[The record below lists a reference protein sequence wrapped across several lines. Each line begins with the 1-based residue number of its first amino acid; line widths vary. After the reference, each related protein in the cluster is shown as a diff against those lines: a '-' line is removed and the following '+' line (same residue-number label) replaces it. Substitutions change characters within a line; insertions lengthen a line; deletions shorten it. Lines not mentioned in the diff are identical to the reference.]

1 MLINSSFQRVA
12 RRFATFIILPPLLGM
27 LASDGWAKKSDRE
40 QPVELAADQSEFD
53 AETGFTLITGNVEIH
68 QGTLEI
74 HSDEARVFM
83 QDGRMA
89 RILLDGEPA
98 TWKQQLESGE
108 WMDAKSL
115 QIDYD
120 VNAEQILL
128 IGDAVVIHPQGEITG
143 DRISYDLAA
152 EKLRGD
158 STTGGRIKMRI
169 EPDVVENNGNQ
180 SRPTS
185 TGQPRSAPPVTTANP
200 DTKPISDDDA
210 RD

>member
-1 MLINSSFQRVA
+1 MMSNRLFSCADQQGGSLVLLLAMLLC
-12 RRFATFIILPPLLGM
+12 LPGNNV
-27 LASDGWAKKSDRE
+27 WAKKSDRE

-53 AETGFTLITGNVEIH
+53 ADTGFTLITGNVVIE

-83 QDGRMA
+83 QDGRMS
-89 RILLDGEPA
+89 RILLDGAPA
-98 TWKQQLESGE
+98 TWRQQLESGQ
-108 WMDAKSL
+108 WMDAESL

-128 IGDAVVIHPQGEITG
+128 IGDAVVDHPQGEITG

-158 STTGGRIKMRI
+158 SSSGGRIRMRI
-169 EPDVVENNGNQ
+169 EPDVVENESGK
-180 SRPTS
+180 
-185 TGQPRSAPPVTTANP
+185 TADNN
-200 DTKPISDDDA
+200 DQLADADDSDADS
-210 RD
+210 

>member
-1 MLINSSFQRVA
+1 MAIMLLFCL
-12 RRFATFIILPPLLGM
+12 LPGH
-27 LASDGWAKKSDRE
+27 AWAKKSDRE
-40 QPVELAADQSEFD
+40 QPVDLTADQSELD
-53 AETGFTLITGNVEIH
+53 AETGFTLITGNVVIE

-83 QDGRMA
+83 QDGRMS
-89 RILLDGEPA
+89 RILLDGQPA

-108 WMDAKSL
+108 WMDAESL

-120 VNAEQILL
+120 VSAEQILL
-128 IGDAVVIHPQGEITG
+128 IGNAVVDHPQGEITG

-169 EPDVVENNGNQ
+169 DADVVENDSKKPAASDNDAPAANGE
-180 SRPTS
+180 
-185 TGQPRSAPPVTTANP
+185 APANA
-200 DTKPISDDDA
+200 DTDA
-210 RD
+210 ATIADG

>member
-1 MLINSSFQRVA
+1 ML
-12 RRFATFIILPPLLGM
+12 PLLICL
-27 LASDGWAKKSDRE
+27 LADHGWAKKSDRE
-40 QPVELAADQSEFD
+40 QPVDLTADQSELD
-53 AETGFTLITGNVEIH
+53 AETGFTLITGNVVIE

-83 QDGRMA
+83 QDGRMS
-89 RILLDGEPA
+89 RILLDGQPA

-108 WMDAKSL
+108 WMDAESL

-120 VNAEQILL
+120 VSAEQILL
-128 IGDAVVIHPQGEITG
+128 IGNAVVDHPQGEITG

-169 EPDVVENNGNQ
+169 DADVVENESSKPAA
-180 SRPTS
+180 SRNDSPAVNADA
-185 TGQPRSAPPVTTANP
+185 SANADTEVVT
-200 DTKPISDDDA
+200 DA
-210 RD
+210 DS

>member
-1 MLINSSFQRVA
+1 MMSNRLFSRSDQQYGSLLLLLTIFLC
-12 RRFATFIILPPLLGM
+12 LPGNN
-27 LASDGWAKKSDRE
+27 AWAKKSDRE

-53 AETGFTLITGNVEIH
+53 ADTGFTLITGNVVIE

-83 QDGRMA
+83 QDGRMS
-89 RILLDGEPA
+89 RILLDGAPA
-98 TWKQQLESGE
+98 TWRQQLESGQ
-108 WMDAKSL
+108 WMDAESL

-128 IGDAVVIHPQGEITG
+128 IGDAVVDHPQGEITG

-158 STTGGRIKMRI
+158 SSNGGRIRMRI
-169 EPDVVENNGNQ
+169 EPDVVENESGN
-180 SRPTS
+180 
-185 TGQPRSAPPVTTANP
+185 TADNNN
-200 DTKPISDDDA
+200 DEQLADDSDADS
-210 RD
+210 